1 MRKLYPAFV
10 TIFWLFMMGFLFTKE
25 VLPAFII
32 SNPAGYKIE
41 LTKDFPLRESW
52 MSIYFKD
59 TKIGFTNTVISQD
72 VDSGTAG
79 YRINETALLRLNILG
94 EDRFIRIKGNSF
106 FSENYSLKNFYYK
119 LTSGTY
125 KIDISGRSI
134 GHVLK
139 IRIDTG
145 AAYIEKDIAL
155 KNNILISNSIS
166 PMLLFKRLDKDKE
179 LSFDI
184 FDPLSMSANRVAV
197 KNIGTETLESNGI
210 KYESDIYEIDCYG
223 IKTRTWLTKD
233 GDILKEESG
242 LGFTMRKENAKDAMD
257 IAMPVSKAGHD
268 LLSEFSL
275 VSDVQIPDPRNVSYL
290 KIEKDGSCIEI
301 FKDKEPESSRVLNIP
316 IENIPEEP
324 FIQSGHA
331 EISRL
336 ADEII
341 GTEKNSWVA
350 AKKILKWVYDNLR
363 KTPTLSIPSALDVLA
378 TREGDC
384 NEHTVLF
391 TALARSAGISAKMI
405 AGLVYLDGAFYYHA
419 WPQIYVGEWIDMDPT
434 LGQEIADATHIPL
447 VEGGVKEQLELIRI
461 IGQSR
466 ITVIEYR

>member
-10 TIFWLFMMGFLFTKE
+10 TIFWLFMMRFLFTKE

-134 GHVLK
+134 GHFLK

-145 AAYIEKDIAL
+145 AAYSENDIAL

-166 PMLLFKRLDKDKE
+166 PMLLLD
-179 LSFDI
+179 
-184 FDPLSMSANRVAV
+184 
-197 KNIGTETLESNGI
+197 
-210 KYESDIYEIDCYG
+210 
-223 IKTRTWLTKD
+223 
-233 GDILKEESG
+233 
-242 LGFTMRKENAKDAMD
+242 RKS
-257 IAMPVSKAGHD
+257 V
-268 LLSEFSL
+268 
-275 VSDVQIPDPRNVSYL
+275 V
-290 KIEKDGSCIEI
+290 
-301 FKDKEPESSRVLNIP
+301 
-316 IENIPEEP
+316 
-324 FIQSGHA
+324 
-331 EISRL
+331 
-336 ADEII
+336 
-341 GTEKNSWVA
+341 
-350 AKKILKWVYDNLR
+350 
-363 KTPTLSIPSALDVLA
+363 
-378 TREGDC
+378 
-384 NEHTVLF
+384 
-391 TALARSAGISAKMI
+391 
-405 AGLVYLDGAFYYHA
+405 
-419 WPQIYVGEWIDMDPT
+419 
-434 LGQEIADATHIPL
+434 
-447 VEGGVKEQLELIRI
+447 
-461 IGQSR
+461 
-466 ITVIEYR
+466 